1 MKRGTWAEYWRKNRV
16 GLAFI
21 SPWLAGLALFVVW
34 PFLSSLYLSFTK
46 YDIVHTPRWVGPT
59 NYQVLLTEDPLF
71 WKSLQVTLS
80 YAAAAVPLGA
90 VVGVG
95 LALLLNQRVRGMAFF
110 RAAFY
115 VPSVVPT
122 VATSVVF
129 LWILN
134 PEIGLLNGL
143 LKQIGIKGPAY
154 LTDPNTA
161 LPSLVAMSLWS
172 IGGSMVVYL
181 AGLKDIPVH
190 LYEAA
195 MIDGTS
201 AFQRMR
207 TITLPLLTPVILFN
221 VVMSVIGSF
230 QYFTEA
236 YVMTQ
241 GGPEQSTTFF
251 ALYLFQRAWQFLD
264 LGYASAMA
272 WILFVIVVAVTLA
285 ILKTQSK
292 WVHYRE

>member
-1 MKRGTWAEYWRKNRV
+1 MSHSLAKWWRSNRV

-21 SPWLAGLALFVVW
+21 SPWLVGVSVFVLW
-34 PFLSSLYLSFTK
+34 PFLSSVYLSFTK
-46 YDIVHTPRWVGPT
+46 CDIVNAPVWVGVA
-59 NYQVLLTEDPLF
+59 NYRSLLTEDPLF
-71 WKSLQVTLS
+71 WKSLQVTLT
-80 YAAAAVPLGA
+80 YALLAVPLGA
-90 VVGVG
+90 VAGVG
-95 LALLLNQRVRGMAFF
+95 LAVLLNQKVRGMSFF

-122 VATSVVF
+122 VATAVVF
-129 LWILN
+129 MWILN
-134 PEIGLLNGL
+134 PEIGLVNGL
-143 LKQIGIKGPAY
+143 LKQVGVKGPAY
-154 LTDPNTA
+154 LQDPNTA
-161 LPSLVAMSLWS
+161 LLSLVAMSLWS
-172 IGGSMVVYL
+172 VGGSMFIYL
-181 AGLKDIPVH
+181 AGLKDIPAH

-195 MIDGTS
+195 MMDGAS
-201 AFQRMR
+201 AWQRMR
-207 TITLPLLTPVILFN
+207 TVTLPLLTPVILFN

-272 WILFVIVVAVTLA
+272 WILFAIVVTVTTV
-285 ILKTQSK
+285 ILRTQSK
-292 WVHYRE
+292 WVHYRD

>member
-1 MKRGTWAEYWRKNRV
+1 MSHSLAKWWRTNRV

-21 SPWLAGLALFVVW
+21 SPWLVGVSVFVLW
-34 PFLSSLYLSFTK
+34 PFLASIYLSFTK
-46 YDIVHTPRWVGPT
+46 FDIVNAPNWVGVA
-59 NYQVLLTEDPLF
+59 NYRSLLTEDPLF
-71 WKSLQVTLS
+71 WKSLQVTLT
-80 YAAAAVPLGA
+80 YALLAVPLCA
-90 VVGVG
+90 VAGVA
-95 LALLLNQRVRGMAFF
+95 LAVLLNQKVRGMSFF

-122 VATSVVF
+122 VATAVVF
-129 LWILN
+129 MWILN
-134 PEIGLLNGL
+134 PEIGLVNGL
-143 LKQIGIKGPAY
+143 LKQVGIKGPAY
-154 LTDPNTA
+154 LQDPNTA
-161 LPSLVAMSLWS
+161 LLSLVAMSLWS
-172 IGGSMVVYL
+172 VGGSMVIYL
-181 AGLKDIPVH
+181 AGLKDIPAH

-195 MIDGTS
+195 MMDG
-201 AFQRMR
+201 ANAWQRMK
-207 TITLPLLTPVILFN
+207 TVTLPLLTPVILFN

-272 WILFVIVVAVTLA
+272 WILFAIVVTVTTV
-285 ILKTQSK
+285 ILRTQSK
-292 WVHYRE
+292 WVHYRD

>member
-1 MKRGTWAEYWRKNRV
+1 MSHSLAKWWRTNRV

-21 SPWLAGLALFVVW
+21 SPWLVGVSVFVLW
-34 PFLSSLYLSFTK
+34 PFLASIYLSFTK
-46 YDIVHTPRWVGPT
+46 FDIVNAPNWVGVA
-59 NYQVLLTEDPLF
+59 NYRSLLTEDPLF
-71 WKSLQVTLS
+71 WKSLQVTLT
-80 YAAAAVPLGA
+80 YALLAVPLCA
-90 VVGVG
+90 VAGVA
-95 LALLLNQRVRGMAFF
+95 LAVLLNQKVRGMSFF

-122 VATSVVF
+122 VATAVVF
-129 LWILN
+129 MWILN
-134 PEIGLLNGL
+134 PEIGLVNGL
-143 LKQIGIKGPAY
+143 LKQVGIKGPAY
-154 LTDPNTA
+154 LQDPNTA
-161 LPSLVAMSLWS
+161 LLSLVAMSLWS
-172 IGGSMVVYL
+172 VGGSMVIYL
-181 AGLKDIPVH
+181 AGLKDIPAH

-195 MIDGTS
+195 MMDG
-201 AFQRMR
+201 ANAWQRMR
-207 TITLPLLTPVILFN
+207 TVTLPLLTPVILFN

-272 WILFVIVVAVTLA
+272 WILFAIVVTVTTV
-285 ILKTQSK
+285 ILRTQSK
-292 WVHYRE
+292 WVHYRD

>member
-1 MKRGTWAEYWRKNRV
+1 MSHSLAKWWRTNRV

-21 SPWLAGLALFVVW
+21 SPWLVGVSVFVLW
-34 PFLSSLYLSFTK
+34 PFLASIYLSFTK
-46 YDIVHTPRWVGPT
+46 FDIVNAPNWVGVA
-59 NYQVLLTEDPLF
+59 NYRSLLTEDPLF
-71 WKSLQVTLS
+71 WKSLQVTLT
-80 YAAAAVPLGA
+80 YALLAVPLCA
-90 VVGVG
+90 VAGVA
-95 LALLLNQRVRGMAFF
+95 LAMLLNQKVRGMSFF

-122 VATSVVF
+122 VATAVVF
-129 LWILN
+129 MWILN
-134 PEIGLLNGL
+134 PEIGLVNGL
-143 LKQIGIKGPAY
+143 LKQVGIKGPAY
-154 LTDPNTA
+154 LQDPNTA
-161 LPSLVAMSLWS
+161 LLSLVAMSLWS
-172 IGGSMVVYL
+172 VGGSMVIYL
-181 AGLKDIPVH
+181 AGLKDIPAH

-195 MIDGTS
+195 MMDG
-201 AFQRMR
+201 ANAWQRMK
-207 TITLPLLTPVILFN
+207 TVTLPLLTPVILFN

-272 WILFVIVVAVTLA
+272 WILFAIVVTVTTV
-285 ILKTQSK
+285 ILRTQSK
-292 WVHYRE
+292 WVHYRD